1 MYYLRPNILKNSNM
15 FSEIFNV
22 PVHIKAIATWQHN
35 TIIIL
40 LRVENMLMH
49 SVYNSL
55 FFYTILQDIVMNVSQ
70 WHFTLKQCKD
80 MIYLQ
85 LTTKTKCSFGFANN
99 TEYVLLVKGNG
110 TNNLTSDQTKRHSSD
125 YSTLWHAKPFC
136 NK

>member
-1 MYYLRPNILKNSNM
+1 MTTQYNYNLAEGGKYVNA
-15 FSEIFNV
+15 FSLQFSIFY
-22 PVHIKAIATWQHN
+22 I
-35 TIIIL
+35 
-40 LRVENMLMH
+40 
-49 SVYNSL
+49 
-55 FFYTILQDIVMNVSQ
+55 ILQDIVMNVSQ